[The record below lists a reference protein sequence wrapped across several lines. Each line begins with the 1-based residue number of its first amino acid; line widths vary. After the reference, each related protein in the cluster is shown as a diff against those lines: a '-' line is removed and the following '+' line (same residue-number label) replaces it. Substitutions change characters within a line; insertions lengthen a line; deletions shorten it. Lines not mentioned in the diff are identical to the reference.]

1 MKCARLCWNARM
13 EPMCCCSK
21 STCEHFQHART
32 LMMMMMASPNLSVP
46 QIRAASFQRIAAAKC
61 RNPREMR
68 GSSAA
73 GILMVTF
80 RMSHSLPVCVCVQ
93 LLPTARAIFASAVAR
108 NALQGACGCG
118 NECVHVRGSS
128 AERTGT
134 PPNSPPAR
142 LLSGVTLSF
151 IIRAGEQARSEK
163 FVRTTT
169 TTMRQRCRRQR

>member
-1 MKCARLCWNARM
+1 MAAAFVGNRNAERVFMKCARLCWNARM
-13 EPMCCCSK
+13 EPMCCCSI

-80 RMSHSLPVCVCVQ
+80 RMSHSLPVCVCVCSTPSYGEGYFCQ
-93 LLPTARAIFASAVAR
+93 CGGQKRAAR
-108 NALQGACGCG
+108 
-118 NECVHVRGSS
+118 CVRVW
-128 AERTGT
+128 E
-134 PPNSPPAR
+134 
-142 LLSGVTLSF
+142 
-151 IIRAGEQARSEK
+151 
-163 FVRTTT
+163 
-169 TTMRQRCRRQR
+169 